1 MNPPSQPA
9 PQTRAFQSWQ
19 LVFIAVM
26 LLVTVTCGLYIATV
40 QAQAQAQAQTS
51 HGAITGLTLTSDAPG
66 TLTVSWEAASPT
78 PTDYRVDWVKSTEE
92 YKSWKVDE
100 GHKYPAPTATTVTI
114 ANLEHDTEYK
124 IRMRARYYKG
134 EHEGKSWGGPWATET
149 ITVAGEAVET
159 PTPEPAKEE
168 PAEEEPTEDEQGK
181 KESGQRPPRD
191 DPAPEDTT
199 PAAPSLINTA
209 VTEGQVLLSWLNP
222 SDDSITGYQILRGPD
237 ADSLVV
243 IEDDTG
249 STSTNYT
256 DTAPPAGQTHTYG
269 VKARN
274 ASGLSPAG
282 TATAAVPEVLI
293 TARHED
299 GDNTLV
305 SNLNPTDNVVTRA
318 VVGTHVGFVHER
330 AMSFTTGNNPYG
342 YHLTN
347 SQLYL
352 RISSSSSNP
361 TPGVSIRNDNEGVPG
376 QTVLYT
382 MTTTSA
388 ITAPF
393 RLVTFT
399 TTDDFTLQPNTKYWL
414 YVTINDGEAVGIQQT
429 QSDDEN
435 VESNTD
441 WEIGDSSYRAVD
453 GVDDGAWTEQDGEN
467 IQMNISGHA
476 APAFLVS
483 NLDSPSTLVL
493 FSRRTDADVS
503 KFAQAFS
510 AANNENGTP
519 AEFDFH
525 GVIVQLESDF
535 STASQLADSDILVT
549 VHKDSGG
556 QPGDLVYT
564 LTSPATYTVP
574 VPSGPV
580 TFLAPPGSILS
591 SGINYWLKFEIAAD
605 STFFT
610 GLKRIDFE
618 FATDNNQVQGP
629 TTNNRWSIGND
640 SLWSPETLSWMD
652 DSQSIQM
659 SVLGAPHYDTL
670 VSNIDQTFL
679 GAEPTGPD
687 VKAAQSFLTP
697 PGPLGQQ
704 YRLNAARFNA
714 SSQHPTHAMIDLHAD
729 DNGVPGD
736 HLASMIM
743 PGDFAPGDTVIA
755 DLTVSAPK
763 NTNLNTGTRHW
774 FVFSNGQL
782 NNPLYLGV
790 TESKAQDSTSLD
802 GWTIG
807 DRRAKK
813 EPDQPWSSIAFPI
826 QMELLGTPSLRT
838 DEADGPDLPGAGHN
852 AHKTGAIVTPG
863 IVSTG
868 HLTPGL
874 DRNHGLYGD
883 YWWLDT
889 KTGHRYRIEV
899 KFGDSQNNDTGG
911 SAWMSFID
919 PDHDDYP
926 YASGCCE
933 ADHNRDD
940 GHTFVHFRRPTD
952 DWNNRYLVHIAA
964 FDKLNHN
971 SNIYNGPYTIT
982 MTDITGTEKVA
993 TNLYLGTRTR
1003 THLPVSSGNVKFA
1016 VSFTTGDH
1024 PGGYYKLDRVRMHV
1038 PGHEGKPELTL
1049 HVNTSGAPGAI
1060 ICGFRDPNKVEHHRP
1075 YAVNPLPVSFLA
1087 EHCIRD
1093 ALAAN
1098 TTYWLVLGGSGYFP
1112 ALTDSD
1118 NQQTSR
1124 SGWTIGDVAAIKASG
1139 SWSNNNNNDTIPVE
1153 IWASPAPPP
1162 NRLPAGVPLIHGER
1176 RVGETLTAD
1185 ITGITDPEG
1194 LSDPRFTYSWI
1205 RVDGVDEKSIMG
1217 EESDTY
1223 TLTDDDTGQRIKTLV
1238 TFLDDEEVQETAVG
1252 PTTSFIVPEAA
1263 RILVGNFNQTSSS
1276 SFTTTDISNGFVSG
1290 AHPHGYA
1297 IDEIVFRRAYNTP
1310 ASSDEAEFR
1319 LYTSTSNTDARERKP
1334 DTRIMT
1340 LSGPNRVVTS
1350 NIWFNARSR
1359 VKLDPSTTYHAV
1371 LDHHKHRRNVIGCST
1386 VAGGREDSDSLPG
1399 FDILD
1404 RYYVYPDWA
1413 TGSTDDQILH
1423 HTQITGFELVSS
1435 NLVQSVKFTSSPT
1448 QPDMY
1453 TTGELIEA
1461 TATLTQAIAFDGPP
1475 PVILLQIGDNE
1486 RQMEYVASDSTDTS
1500 WVFRY
1505 TVVADDRDDDGV
1517 SIKHNA
1523 LRGYAYADLS
1533 HYGITN
1539 DQTSHV
1545 NAAPRVIS
1553 QRVSSS
1559 PLARLR
1565 YGPGEKIQFTMEFS
1579 LPVTVVGNPR
1589 LEFNIDTPA
1598 PQNEFASYLSGS
1610 GTKEL
1615 VFSYT
1620 VQEVDDDSNG
1630 IEWGANSLRVV
1641 DGVDEINGVYNGLDA
1656 ILDHTALNQLP
1667 DHRITQ
1673 NPRVVSQQV
1682 TSDPTHGTDSDT
1694 YGAGDTITFETVFN
1708 QAVTVGGSPRLR
1720 FNIDSG
1726 TGYEYADY
1734 VSGSGTTRLIFS
1746 YTILAADADTDGI
1759 YLYENPLDHPDTAI
1773 DTIIG
1778 TSNNLPA
1785 VNSRIS
1791 NEGRLPG
1798 HKVDGTI
1805 TN

>member
-9 PQTRAFQSWQ
+9 PQTRAFQWQ

-26 LLVTVTCGLYIATV
+26 LLAAAVTSGLYIATTV
-40 QAQAQAQAQTS
+40 QAES

-66 TLTVSWEAASPT
+66 TLAVSWDAASPT
-78 PTDYRVDWVKSTEE
+78 PTDYRIDWAESDED
-92 YKSWKVDE
+92 YQSWKVDD
-100 GHKYPAPTATTVTI
+100 GHIYLADTATTATI
-114 ANLEHDTEYK
+114 ADLSHDTEYK
-124 IRMRARYYKG
+124 IRMRARYYRG

-149 ITVAGEAVET
+149 ITVAGEPAET
-159 PTPEPAKEE
+159 PTPEPTEEEPAKEE
-168 PAEEEPTEDEQGK
+168 PVK
-181 KESGQRPPRD
+181 RPPKDDPARD

-209 VTEGQVLLSWLNP
+209 VTEGQVLLSWSNP
-222 SDDSITGYQILRGPD
+222 SDESITGYQILRGPD
-237 ADSLVV
+237 TDSLVV

-580 TFLAPPGSILS
+580 TFWAPPGSILS

-618 FATDNNQVQGP
+618 FATDNNEVQGP
-629 TTNNRWSIGND
+629 TTNNRWSIGDD

-679 GAEPTGPD
+679 GTEPTGAG
-687 VKAAQSFLTP
+687 VKAAQSFRTP
-697 PGPLGQQ
+697 TGRLGQQ
-704 YRLNAARFNA
+704 YRLHRVRINAISEN
-714 SSQHPTHAMIDLHAD
+714 PTHAMIDLHAD
-729 DNGVPGD
+729 DNGAPGN

-743 PGDFAPGDTVIA
+743 PGDFTQDNLVVAE
-755 DLTVSAPK
+755 LTATTPR
-763 NTNLNTGTRHW
+763 NTNLNPGTRYW
-774 FVFSNGQL
+774 FIFSNEQEDNL
-782 NNPLYLGV
+782 LRISV

-807 DRRAKK
+807 DRRTRKFQN
-813 EPDQPWSSIAFPI
+813 QPWAEVAFPI

-874 DRNHGLYGD
+874 DYDHGHTGD
-883 YWWLDT
+883 FWWLDT
-889 KTGHRYRIEV
+889 ERGHSYRIEV
-899 KFGDSQNNDTGG
+899 EFGDDQNNDTGG
-911 SAWMSFID
+911 SAWTYFIEGD
-919 PDHDDYP
+919 RR
-926 YASGCCE
+926 GTCCE
-933 ADHNRDD
+933 SDHNRDD
-940 GHTFVHFRRPTD
+940 GYTFVHLKHGEDERDR
-952 DWNNRYLVHIAA
+952 RYLIDVAA

-971 SNIYNGPYTIT
+971 SRIYNGPYTIT

-993 TNLYLGTRTR
+993 TNLYLGTRAPLSTVTR
-1003 THLPVSSGNVKFA
+1003 SDNQYA
-1016 VSFTTGDH
+1016 VSFTTGNH
-1024 PGGYYKLDRVRMHV
+1024 PSGYKLDRVRTYTLNSTPLTRAALPEIKLRPNASGGT
-1038 PGHEGKPELTL
+1038 PG
-1049 HVNTSGAPGAI
+1049 
-1060 ICGFRDPNKVEHHRP
+1060 RDPCNLRNPYEVQHHQP
-1075 YAVNPLPVSFLA
+1075 YAVKPLPVFFLGT
-1087 EHCIRD
+1087 HCD
-1093 ALAAN
+1093 HVVLAAY
-1098 TTYWLVLGGSGYFP
+1098 TTYWLTLEGAGYQP
-1112 ALTDSD
+1112 TYTDSND
-1118 NQQTSR
+1118 QQTSR
-1124 SGWTIGDVAAIKASG
+1124 SGWLIGNVAVNKTSG
-1139 SWSNNNNNDTIPVE
+1139 SWSNLSNGGTIPVE
-1153 IWASPAPPP
+1153 IWAS
-1162 NRLPAGVPLIHGER
+1162 R
-1176 RVGETLTAD
+1176 R
-1185 ITGITDPEG
+1185 
-1194 LSDPRFTYSWI
+1194 
-1205 RVDGVDEKSIMG
+1205 
-1217 EESDTY
+1217 
-1223 TLTDDDTGQRIKTLV
+1223 
-1238 TFLDDEEVQETAVG
+1238 
-1252 PTTSFIVPEAA
+1252 
-1263 RILVGNFNQTSSS
+1263 
-1276 SFTTTDISNGFVSG
+1276 
-1290 AHPHGYA
+1290 
-1297 IDEIVFRRAYNTP
+1297 
-1310 ASSDEAEFR
+1310 
-1319 LYTSTSNTDARERKP
+1319 
-1334 DTRIMT
+1334 
-1340 LSGPNRVVTS
+1340 
-1350 NIWFNARSR
+1350 
-1359 VKLDPSTTYHAV
+1359 
-1371 LDHHKHRRNVIGCST
+1371 
-1386 VAGGREDSDSLPG
+1386 
-1399 FDILD
+1399 
-1404 RYYVYPDWA
+1404 
-1413 TGSTDDQILH
+1413 
-1423 HTQITGFELVSS
+1423 
-1435 NLVQSVKFTSSPT
+1435 
-1448 QPDMY
+1448 
-1453 TTGELIEA
+1453 
-1461 TATLTQAIAFDGPP
+1461 
-1475 PVILLQIGDNE
+1475 
-1486 RQMEYVASDSTDTS
+1486 
-1500 WVFRY
+1500 
-1505 TVVADDRDDDGV
+1505 
-1517 SIKHNA
+1517 
-1523 LRGYAYADLS
+1523 
-1533 HYGITN
+1533 
-1539 DQTSHV
+1539 
-1545 NAAPRVIS
+1545 
-1553 QRVSSS
+1553 
-1559 PLARLR
+1559 
-1565 YGPGEKIQFTMEFS
+1565 
-1579 LPVTVVGNPR
+1579 
-1589 LEFNIDTPA
+1589 
-1598 PQNEFASYLSGS
+1598 
-1610 GTKEL
+1610 
-1615 VFSYT
+1615 
-1620 VQEVDDDSNG
+1620 
-1630 IEWGANSLRVV
+1630 
-1641 DGVDEINGVYNGLDA
+1641 
-1656 ILDHTALNQLP
+1656 
-1667 DHRITQ
+1667 
-1673 NPRVVSQQV
+1673 
-1682 TSDPTHGTDSDT
+1682 
-1694 YGAGDTITFETVFN
+1694 
-1708 QAVTVGGSPRLR
+1708 
-1720 FNIDSG
+1720 
-1726 TGYEYADY
+1726 
-1734 VSGSGTTRLIFS
+1734 
-1746 YTILAADADTDGI
+1746 
-1759 YLYENPLDHPDTAI
+1759 
-1773 DTIIG
+1773 
-1778 TSNNLPA
+1778 
-1785 VNSRIS
+1785 
-1791 NEGRLPG
+1791 
-1798 HKVDGTI
+1798 
-1805 TN
+1805 